1 MSAVPA
7 PAAPSSLSDLSALLP
22 ALAATPTPRPG
33 QRLDLP
39 ACHGSAD
46 ALAVAALAA
55 RGQPL
60 LVICAQPLDARR
72 DALKNRRHHRQFLF
86 AQQPES
92 ALSHKLEVLFL

>member
-46 ALAVAALAA
+46 ALAVAVCHLTVRRFTALA
-55 RGQPL
+55 G
-60 LVICAQPLDARR
+60 
-72 DALKNRRHHRQFLF
+72 K
-86 AQQPES
+86 
-92 ALSHKLEVLFL
+92 